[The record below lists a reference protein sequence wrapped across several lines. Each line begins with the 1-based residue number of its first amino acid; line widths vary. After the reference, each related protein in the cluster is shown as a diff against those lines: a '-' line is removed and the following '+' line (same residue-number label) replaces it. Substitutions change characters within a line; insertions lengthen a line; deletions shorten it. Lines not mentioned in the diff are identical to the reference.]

1 MKIKRLE
8 GQDNPSWKLE
18 PFYFTDN
25 PTLLVG
31 ISGAGK
37 TQILRVIYALK
48 LIAQGHSLNGIK
60 WNVEFLTNEGIF
72 YRWEGEFEPQ
82 KLLMMTLGDSQL
94 VGDSQLASAKQRF
107 NILSEKLYKDD
118 ILIVDR
124 TAEQIIFKG
133 IKTPKLSPD
142 TSAIY
147 LLKQEEDIHPA
158 AAEIEKIIRA
168 KPPLDFFNDEGI
180 PAYPLL
186 SNNVIS
192 TYKNSSLAEIQNS
205 GIHLV
210 IKLFLVSRYF
220 PEIFLKI
227 KNRFLEIFDSI
238 EDVRIEQPKNWYDFF
253 TSNFIDHQLLWV
265 NIKEKG
271 VKESIQQPN
280 ISSGMMK
287 TLMYISELYLCPPGS
302 VILLDEFENSLGVN
316 CIESLIEI
324 ILENQANV
332 QFIMTSHHPYIINNI
347 PPQHWK
353 IVTRKGGVVRVK
365 EAEDFGISKSR
376 HKAFIDLINI
386 LEDYPEGL
394 EEE

>member
-1 MKIKRLE
+1 MKIKKLE
-8 GQDNPSWKLE
+8 FPGNDSDWKLE
-18 PFYFTDN
+18 TFYFTDN

-37 TQILRVIYALK
+37 TQILRAIYALK

-60 WNVEFLTNEGIF
+60 WNVEFLTNEGIL

-82 KLLMMTLGDSQL
+82 NLLIMTLGDSQ
-94 VGDSQLASAKQRF
+94 SESPKQRF

-118 ILIVDR
+118 VLIVDR

-147 LLKQEEDIHPA
+147 LLKQEEDISLA
-158 AAEIEKIIRA
+158 AAEIDKIIRA

-180 PAYPLL
+180 KAYPLL
-186 SNNVIS
+186 SNNVINR
-192 TYKNSSLAEIQNS
+192 YKNPSLAEIQNS

-238 EDVRIEQPKNWYDFF
+238 EDVRIEHPKNWYDFF
-253 TSNFIDHQLLWV
+253 TSNFRDHQLPWV

-271 VKESIQQPN
+271 INEPIQQPN

-324 ILENQANV
+324 ILENQENV

-386 LEDYPEGL
+386 LEDYPEGI

>member
-1 MKIKRLE
+1 MKIKKLDY
-8 GQDNPSWKLE
+8 QDNESDWKLE
-18 PFYFTDN
+18 PLYFTDN

-37 TQILRVIYALK
+37 TQILRGIYALK
-48 LIAQGHSLNGIK
+48 LIAQGHCLDGVK
-60 WNVEFLTNEGIF
+60 WNVEFLTNDGIL

-82 KLLMMTLGDSQL
+82 KILMMTLGDSQ
-94 VGDSQLASAKQRF
+94 SESAKQRF
-107 NILSEKLYKDD
+107 NILSEKLYKND

-133 IKTPKLSPD
+133 IKTPKLSPN

-147 LLKQEEDIHPA
+147 LLKQEEDIRPA
-158 AAEIEKIIRA
+158 AAEIDKIIRA
-168 KPPLDFFNDEGI
+168 KPLLDFFNDEGI

-192 TYKNSSLAEIQNS
+192 SYKNLSLAEIKNG

-227 KNRFLEIFDSI
+227 KDRFLEIFDSI
-238 EDVRIEQPKNWYDFF
+238 EDVRIDHPNNWYDFF
-253 TSNFIDHQLLWV
+253 TSNFIDHQLIWV

-324 ILENQANV
+324 ILENQENV

-365 EAEDFGISKSR
+365 KAEDFGISKSR